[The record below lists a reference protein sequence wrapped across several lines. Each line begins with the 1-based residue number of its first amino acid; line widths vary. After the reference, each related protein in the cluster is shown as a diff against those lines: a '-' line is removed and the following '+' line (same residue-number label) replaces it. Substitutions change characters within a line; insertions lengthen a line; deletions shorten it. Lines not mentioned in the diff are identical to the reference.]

1 MRRLAR
7 QATGFGALHI
17 VHTAL
22 NLVFTLAQLLVLAR
36 GLDSV
41 RYSEVVF
48 LTAVGLYLQP
58 IDQAIGRAN
67 YVGLRADALGGPAG
81 PRGEV
86 VWLLY
91 MQAILLTAMS
101 FAVPVWFG
109 TDDPLRYLGNALFL
123 FGCLFTNYWSFDLQ
137 STVWSADLGRAF
149 ALISIVRRILFLLAL
164 VLFWVTGDFLLFGV
178 ATTLVILVF
187 MGILARLVARSS
199 PLRLRPDSCLA
210 DRDCRPSQAVLELV
224 AVHPVRT
231 LVLNSPYAVLTA
243 LFGVGPVLVV
253 FDTVMKVCRLA
264 MAGTRTLAEIFLP
277 RISRQLV
284 AGDTAG
290 ARRGLLLV
298 TATSL
303 AATAIPAAAVL
314 FFSPFVF
321 NLLLGPNN
329 VVPAEAAPAAA
340 LIVLTS
346 GIYQPAAFFLS
357 YLNAKAAIRRI
368 TGLALAGVVVY
379 AAALSF
385 LGAQAAVS
393 LWIYAIFFG
402 TLSIGA
408 VLFSATI
415 GAKNT
420 LQNDTTG

>member
-1 MRRLAR
+1 MLS
-7 QATGFGALHI
+7 
-17 VHTAL
+17 
-22 NLVFTLAQLLVLAR
+22 TL
-36 GLDSV
+36 
-41 RYSEVVF
+41 F
-48 LTAVGLYLQP
+48 
-58 IDQAIGRAN
+58 
-67 YVGLRADALGGPAG
+67 
-81 PRGEV
+81 
-86 VWLLY
+86 
-91 MQAILLTAMS
+91 
-101 FAVPVWFG
+101 
-109 TDDPLRYLGNALFL
+109 
-123 FGCLFTNYWSFDLQ
+123 
-137 STVWSADLGRAF
+137 
-149 ALISIVRRILFLLAL
+149 
-164 VLFWVTGDFLLFGV
+164 
-178 ATTLVILVF
+178 
-187 MGILARLVARSS
+187 
-199 PLRLRPDSCLA
+199 
-210 DRDCRPSQAVLELV
+210 EL
-224 AVHPVRT
+224 

-368 TGLALAGVVVY
+368 TALALAGVVVY

-385 LGAQAAVS
+385 LGDASRS
-393 LWIYAIFFG
+393 LALDLRDLLWDAFHWRGSFFCHHRR
-402 TLSIGA
+402 
-408 VLFSATI
+408 
-415 GAKNT
+415 
-420 LQNDTTG
+420 